1 LICIGVDP
9 GENRVGL
16 ALGIDSLAIALES
29 VTREHAINRILE
41 VASEKQ
47 ASRIYVGLPINLKS
61 QVTPATEKALA
72 FAKELANAVGLPLLL
87 IDERLTTSE
96 SARNLRSAGISAR
109 ENRDSI
115 DAESARLIVQ
125 SAIACNHHCGIE
137 LEEYLAR
144 RV

>member
-96 SARNLRSAGISAR
+96 SAKKLRSAGISSR

-125 SAIACNHHCGIE
+125 SAIACNHQCGIE
-137 LEEYLAR
+137 LEEYHAR

>member
-29 VTREHAINRILE
+29 STRGHAINRILE

-96 SARNLRSAGISAR
+96 SAKKLRSAGISSR

-125 SAIACNHHCGIE
+125 SAIACNHQCGIE
-137 LEEYLAR
+137 LEEYHAR